1 MITLGWV
8 TLLLLVVLFAGL
20 PVAFGLG
27 TTSVLLIGLFGLPMK
42 IIANTMFT
50 SLDSFVV
57 IAIPLFILMSR
68 VLLDGRVG
76 DDLFE
81 VMNVWV
87 RHLPGGLAIATILA
101 CAFFA
106 AISGSGAATA
116 ATIGMVAYPAMLG
129 RGYQKKFIL
138 GLLACGGTLGI
149 LIPPSIPLIIFG
161 AVTEESI
168 GKLFIAGIIPGLVL
182 TAVLIVYAI
191 YRSKRGGYMPMEAAS
206 WRERFRVTR
215 RNLWGIALPFLIL
228 GGIYIGVFTPGGI
241 CAGYSVVTGAGFPV
255 GVAAFGDDVNTGAVE
270 GFTNGELLT
279 YRLWDSQ
286 AGAEYAA
293 DASYSEGGD
302 HYAANGLSQLRL
314 SSSHRLVPA
323 EGNHFQYV
331 RTDNNQSLVVGT
343 ATLDGSSLVTGDEI
357 GVFTPGGLCA
367 GASTVTADGFP
378 VGIAAW
384 GDDPNS
390 APIDGFRT
398 GESFSFRYYEAAAGA
413 EYAATAHF
421 TEGPQAYQA
430 NAVTQLTLSGVRGG
444 GGGADAADPGEL
456 L

>member
-8 TLLLLVVLFAGL
+8 TGLLLVVLFAGL
-20 PVAFGLG
+20 PVAFSLG
-27 TTSVLLIGLFGLPMK
+27 ATSVLLIGLFDLPLK

-57 IAIPLFILMSR
+57 IAIPLFVLMSR
-68 VLLDGRVG
+68 VLLDGKVG

-168 GKLFIAGIIPGLVL
+168 GKLFIAGVVPGLVL
-182 TAVLIVYAI
+182 TAVLIAYAV
-191 YRSKRGGYMPMEAAS
+191 YRSKRGGYLPMERAPWS
-206 WRERFRVTR
+206 ERFRVTR

-228 GGIYIGVFTPGGI
+228 GGIYTGVFTP
-241 CAGYSVVTGAGFPV
+241 T
-255 GVAAFGDDVNTGAVE
+255 
-270 GFTNGELLT
+270 
-279 YRLWDSQ
+279 
-286 AGAEYAA
+286 
-293 DASYSEGGD
+293 
-302 HYAANGLSQLRL
+302 
-314 SSSHRLVPA
+314 
-323 EGNHFQYV
+323 
-331 RTDNNQSLVVGT
+331 
-343 ATLDGSSLVTGDEI
+343 
-357 GVFTPGGLCA
+357 
-367 GASTVTADGFP
+367 
-378 VGIAAW
+378 
-384 GDDPNS
+384 
-390 APIDGFRT
+390 
-398 GESFSFRYYEAAAGA
+398 EAAAVGLTYSLFITLFIYRTLRLRDLPKLCLDAVGTSCMIALIITGA
-413 EYAATAHF
+413 LLFGRVLTMVEIPQRLTELIISWKLSAFMFVLAMNVLMVFLGCILETVSIILLTVPLVAPIMSALGIDPIWYAIVLTVNMEMALVTPPVGMNLYVINGLDDDIRMSEVIQGVAPFIVILGAFLLF
-421 TEGPQAYQA
+421 TMLVPSMS
-430 NAVTQLTLSGVRGG
+430 TWLPSMMK
-444 GGGADAADPGEL
+444 
-456 L
+456 

>member
-8 TLLLLVVLFAGL
+8 TLLLLIVLFAGL
-20 PVAFGLG
+20 PVAFSLG
-27 TTSVLLIGLFGLPMK
+27 ATSVLLIGLFDLPMK

-57 IAIPLFILMSR
+57 ISIPLFVLMSR

-161 AVTEESI
+161 AVTDESI
-168 GKLFIAGIIPGLVL
+168 GKLFIAGIVPGLVL
-182 TAVLIVYAI
+182 TSVLIVYAV
-191 YRSKRGGYMPMEAAS
+191 YRSKRGGYMPMEPATWS
-206 WRERFRVTR
+206 ERFQVTR

-228 GGIYIGVFTPGGI
+228 GGIYTGVFTPTEAAAVGLS
-241 CAGYSVVTGAGFPV
+241 YSLFITLFIYRTLTLKDLPKLCLDAVGTSCMIALIITGALLFGRVITMVEIPQRLTELIIGYKLSAFMFVLAMNILMLFLGCILETVSIILLTVPLVAPIMTALGIDPIWYAIVLTVNMEMALVTPPV
-255 GVAAFGDDVNTGAVE
+255 GMNLYVI
-270 GFTNGELLT
+270 
-279 YRLWDSQ
+279 
-286 AGAEYAA
+286 
-293 DASYSEGGD
+293 
-302 HYAANGLSQLRL
+302 NGLSDDIHMSEVIRGVAPFILIMAIFL
-314 SSSHRLVPA
+314 
-323 EGNHFQYV
+323 
-331 RTDNNQSLVVGT
+331 
-343 ATLDGSSLVTGDEI
+343 LVTML
-357 GVFTPGGLCA
+357 FPPM
-367 GASTVTADGFP
+367 STWLP
-378 VGIAAW
+378 
-384 GDDPNS
+384 S
-390 APIDGFRT
+390 MMK
-398 GESFSFRYYEAAAGA
+398 
-413 EYAATAHF
+413 
-421 TEGPQAYQA
+421 
-430 NAVTQLTLSGVRGG
+430 
-444 GGGADAADPGEL
+444 
-456 L
+456 